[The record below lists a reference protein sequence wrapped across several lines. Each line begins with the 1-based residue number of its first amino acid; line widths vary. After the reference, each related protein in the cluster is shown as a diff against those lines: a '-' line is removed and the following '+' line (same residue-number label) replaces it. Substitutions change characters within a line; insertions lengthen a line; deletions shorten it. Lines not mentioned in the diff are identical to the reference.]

1 MQLQGTILS
10 ITKYKDSTGQDCLG
24 YEGPNGFIYTH
35 KMLIRTPQGDY
46 EGQIGSKAEQYPLAV
61 GSPITVEVTQDQ
73 HGTKFKKINPQFA
86 RQQPRQQPQ
95 AQPQIQPQRQPA
107 PQQPKQQA
115 PQSNDQTV
123 IICRQNA
130 VKSVCMA
137 LANQDYK
144 FSELSDLIIDNA
156 EKVAY
161 WTLTGKQPPEQAGQ
175 RGLGMDGLP
184 AEAEA
189 DDIPF
194 N

>member
-1 MQLQGTILS
+1 MQLQGTIS
-10 ITKYKDSTGQDCLG
+10 AIEPLG
-24 YEGPNGFIYTH
+24 GYQSQSGYIYTFN
-35 KMLIRTPQGDY
+35 MGIETPQGSY
-46 EGQIGSKAEQYPLAV
+46 FGQIGSKSEQYPAKI
-61 GSPITVEVTQDQ
+61 GDTITVEATQDR

-86 RQQPRQQPQ
+86 KQQPRQQPQ
-95 AQPQIQPQRQPA
+95 AQPQIQPQRQPI
-107 PQQPKQQA
+107 PQQPRQQA
-115 PQSNDQTV
+115 PQSNSNDQTV

-137 LANQDYK
+137 LANQD
-144 FSELSDLIIDNA
+144 FTFAELSDLIIDNA